1 MRLHNY
7 LTDYIVTQ
15 QVSLNTF
22 VFTRGHSVSNVIDST
37 HFNTLRGDFSSAEVT
52 SLAAVRKPHCSRTGL
67 QFSSVQ
73 FICCEQALSLPLC
86 DVDLF
91 RRSSACGKAAVI
103 NAADVVSTMMD
114 AKMDSHWLQQQRQ
127 QWMPSRFCRS

>member
-7 LTDYIVTQ
+7 LTDYIVIQ

-67 QFSSVQ
+67 QFSSVHM
-73 FICCEQALSLPLC
+73 LRTGLKP
-86 DVDLF
+86 
-91 RRSSACGKAAVI
+91 AAVRRGPFPP
-103 NAADVVSTMMD
+103 VVSM
-114 AKMDSHWLQQQRQ
+114 RQ
-127 QWMPSRFCRS
+127 SSGD